1 MQKSSDSFECRIGI
15 CASESWQLEIAAF
28 LEGGLL
34 HGGKDR
40 EPSLLRRHPYPK
52 GATVL
57 YRDCF
62 ATAQRDLGW
71 FLPCSSCTPW
81 RIPLFGYIKQEKTQT
96 QTKRRTQSTRTQNRI
111 VLLCFAF
118 SVTQIAAIISLA
130 FQAFSFILK
139 AVFGI
144 TLHLTQFNK

>member
-1 MQKSSDSFECRIGI
+1 MQKSRDSFECRIGI
-15 CASESWQLEIAAF
+15 CASGSWQLEITAC

-34 HGGKDR
+34 HGGGDR
-40 EPSLLRRHPYPK
+40 QPSLLKRHPYRK
-52 GATVL
+52 RATVL

-62 ATAQRDLGW
+62 VTAQRALGW
-71 FLPCSSCTPW
+71 FLSCSSRTPW
-81 RIPLFGYIKQEKTQT
+81 SILLFGYIQGEKTQT
-96 QTKRRTQSTRTQNRI
+96 QTKRRTQSTHTQNRI

-130 FQAFSFILK
+130 LQGFSFILK

-144 TLHLTQFNK
+144 ALHLTQFNK